1 MTKPSEESVFS
12 IAKRL
17 VPSVEVF
24 AQAANVRHETAKR
37 LHALALLDYAAA
49 MTRSEEA
56 NQEVTNRMDFVYAI
70 TDLVNNGAIDMQ
82 SIDRLAAD
90 NADAYSVIG
99 NILAYAL
106 RHPPSLLAILKGGHF
121 PTVTEASKSLT
132 PVERQEWINAILA
145 AGDSE

>member
-1 MTKPSEESVFS
+1 MTKPSEESVFE

-37 LHALALLDYAAA
+37 LHALTLLDYAAA

-56 NQEVTNRMDFVYAI
+56 NQDVSSKADFVNAI
-70 TDLVNNGAIDMQ
+70 ADLVSNGE
-82 SIDRLAAD
+82 IDRKLADQLSAD

-106 RHPPSLLAILKGGHF
+106 RHPPSLLAILKGAHY
-121 PTVTEASKSLT
+121 PTVTQAAKSLT
-132 PVERQEWINAILA
+132 PVERAEWVNAILL
-145 AGDSE
+145 AGEE